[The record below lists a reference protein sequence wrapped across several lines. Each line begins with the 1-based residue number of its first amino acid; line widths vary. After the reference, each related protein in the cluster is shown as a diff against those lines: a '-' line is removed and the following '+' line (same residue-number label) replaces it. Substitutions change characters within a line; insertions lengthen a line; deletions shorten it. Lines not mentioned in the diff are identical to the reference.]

1 MASRLPLPA
10 VLLVLV
16 GAFSALAALDVPSG
30 VVGLPAGEQEQ
41 VPCGGAAAV
50 ISADGLAI
58 TLEEALPGRGG
69 AGAGPGQR
77 ITVVLPGGRRR
88 EAEIVRRGTVTG
100 AVLLRII
107 NLPDDIRPLMLADS
121 TRLRAGDTVWTAG
134 NAFGALELDG
144 AAALS
149 QGIISGIDEIA
160 ADAPP
165 VRGRGGRALSTYRGP
180 VLEIDAAVND
190 GNQGGPLLDDAGKLI
205 GLVSLGSARGRRL
218 GTAVPIHLVA
228 RDLGLDAPME
238 SPTTSEGVGRALVR
252 AAESAARG
260 IALVYFERP
269 EGLGNPDAVPRPTRP
284 AAEAP
289 AFEREQLQRW
299 WDTYYHQQQ
308 MFYTDQPVPALVV
321 DAGAGLLLTAG
332 TNLHGDAERGVVLLN
347 DGSTV
352 PCAVIAHHLPL
363 DLALLRADKP
373 LAMPALAL
381 SSAPQLANGQPIAVV
396 GRHRRD
402 GGFTLTTGVVS
413 ATARRR
419 AQNEYTFAQT
429 DALAN
434 YGSLGGAVVDAAG
447 AVVGMVVMLGPNG
460 RSLPWAINSGVAL
473 FVDSTTLL
481 RVLPE
486 LTAGNSVK
494 RAPVIGMGVGLSHRP
509 GIKPLVISVAP
520 GTGAEA
526 AGIQRGDVLLEVDGF
541 DAVNH
546 QAISRALLKHRQG
559 DKVPVKIQ
567 RGMEIIELQIE
578 IRSFADEEK

>member
-1 MASRLPLPA
+1 MASRFPLPA
-10 VLLVLV
+10 ILLVLA
-16 GAFSALAALDVPSG
+16 GALDALRALDVPSG
-30 VVGLPAGEQEQ
+30 VVALPAGDKEQ

-58 TLEEALPGRGG
+58 TLDEALPSHGV
-69 AGAGPGQR
+69 AGPGQR

-88 EAEIVRRGTVTG
+88 EAEIVRRGSTTG
-100 AVLLRII
+100 AVLLRIA
-107 NLPDDIRPLMLADS
+107 NLPDGIRPLTLADS
-121 TRLRAGDTVWTAG
+121 ARLRAGDTVWTAG

-149 QGIISGIDEIA
+149 QGIISGSEEIA

-165 VRGRGGRALSTYRGP
+165 VRGRGGRVLSSYRGP

-190 GNQGGPLLDDAGKLI
+190 GNQGGPLLDDAGRLI

-228 RDLGLDAPME
+228 RDLGLDPPGE
-238 SPTTSEGVGRALVR
+238 SPASGEGVGRALLR

-260 IALVYFERP
+260 IALIYFERP
-269 EGLGNPDAVPRPTRP
+269 TGLGNPDAVPRPTRP

-289 AFEREQLQRW
+289 AFERERLQRW

-321 DAGAGLLLTAG
+321 DAGAGLLLTARS
-332 TNLHGDAERGVVLLN
+332 NLHGDAERGAVLLA
-347 DGSTV
+347 DGTSV
-352 PCAVIAHHLPL
+352 PCTVIASHLPL

-381 SSAPQLANGQPIAVV
+381 ASSPQLANGQPIAVV
-396 GRHRRD
+396 GRHLRE

-419 AQNEYTFAQT
+419 AQNEFAFAQT

-447 AVVGMVVMLGPNG
+447 AVVGMVVMLGPDG

-473 FVDSTTLL
+473 FVDSATLL
-481 RVLPE
+481 RVLPG
-486 LTAGNSVK
+486 LTAGDSVK
-494 RAPVIGMGVGLSHRP
+494 RAPIIGMGVGLAHRP

-541 DAVNH
+541 DAVNQ

-559 DKVPVKIQ
+559 DMVTVKIQ
-567 RGMEIIELQIE
+567 RGMEILDLQIE